1 MTQIPRV
8 LVCVTGLKSCE
19 HLIHVGAEIARED
32 GAELSVVHV
41 AKMGAN
47 FLGSASEAQALEYLF
62 EISKSVQA
70 DMLLLRND
78 DVVNTLA
85 AHARKI
91 GATTVVIGGS
101 VRKNGNHLNHALKN
115 ALPEMNVRIVLG
127 ED

>member
-1 MTQIPRV
+1 MTQIPHV
-8 LVCVTGLKSCE
+8 LVCVTGQKSCE

-91 GATTVVIGGS
+91 GATTVVSAHREIGRRHS
-101 VRKNGNHLNHALKN
+101 CSRSD
-115 ALPEMNVRIVLG
+115 M
-127 ED
+127 